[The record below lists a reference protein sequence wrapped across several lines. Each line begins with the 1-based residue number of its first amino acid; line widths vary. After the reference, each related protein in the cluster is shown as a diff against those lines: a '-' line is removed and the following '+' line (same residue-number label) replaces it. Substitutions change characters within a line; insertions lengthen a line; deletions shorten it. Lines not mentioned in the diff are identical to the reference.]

1 MESSGM
7 TRVVWTADAKIYFLK
22 TPWKEDQFMK
32 FAIFSDTHFGKKMD
46 PRLPTQMLTS
56 TELEGWRQL
65 LTEYYLDVSEYP
77 LGGWPNLIHPLFFN
91 RFLKIAGGYGSNKIL
106 LIRVL
111 DLM

>member
-1 MESSGM
+1 
-7 TRVVWTADAKIYFLK
+7 
-22 TPWKEDQFMK
+22 MK

-77 LGGWPNLIHPLFFN
+77 LGG
-91 RFLKIAGGYGSNKIL
+91 
-106 LIRVL
+106 
-111 DLM
+111 